1 MTKRYRKFESWL
13 ADVDKCLDHPAQTV
27 DDSPLGSLAYSFC
40 RVDDQLPHDTERVQN
55 LIAVLKKLREAKGA
69 GRGVFEER
77 VMQALAYLAM
87 TVCAELRESGQK
99 RLPLSAKPD
108 TIPAEQRPPFVF
120 LQELCR
126 YAIDCLAF
134 SRPRDSLAGHR
145 RSSVLEILANSL
157 DVFEPPDSVLDTV
170 RGMLKTGRGGGIRG
184 ALVFCEAYYGARP
197 DGVPE
202 DMEELLLRLVG
213 KTDSRG
219 LAAGALNVLVE
230 SGNISEFLA
239 LDYIDDW
246 KQRNYR
252 GYGYG

>member
-1 MTKRYRKFESWL
+1 MKRYRKFERWL

-27 DDSPLGSLAYSFC
+27 DESPLSSLAYSFSG
-40 RVDDQLPHDTERVQN
+40 VYDQLPRDVERVKE

-77 VMQALAYLAM
+77 VMQGLSYLAM
-87 TVCAELRESGQK
+87 TVCAELRHSGLK
-99 RLPLSAKPD
+99 RLPLSAMPD
-108 TIPAEQRPPFVF
+108 TLSPEQRPPFVF

-134 SRPRDSLAGHR
+134 SRSRDSLAGQR
-145 RSSVLEILANSL
+145 RCSALKILTNAL
-157 DVFEPPDSVLDTV
+157 DMFEPPDSVLDTV
-170 RGMLKTGRGGGIRG
+170 RGILKNGRGNDVRG
-184 ALVFCEAYYGARP
+184 ALLFCEAYYGAQP
-197 DGVPE
+197 DGVPKG
-202 DMEELLLRLVG
+202 MEALLLRLVG

-246 KQRNYR
+246 KQRNYKGF
-252 GYGYG
+252 GYG